1 MYVWLDIVG
10 REEKRIKRLQPLQR
24 IALAVAC
31 IDHAFSVMDEY
42 LAAYVPKQSLGMA
55 KQAIEA
61 LWEFLAA
68 SKKKK
73 AHFSDDYADELQTI
87 NPGEDDPVLAPGW
100 GQILDAILRAC
111 DMARGEDTKE
121 LIMDCLGYAYQG
133 VMEMAIKL
141 ESKGAKTTERALRY
155 FEKTSPH
162 CAAEMRFQLECLH
175 ALEPEGTVES
185 ALFGGRCFP
194 S

>member
-1 MYVWLDIVG
+1 MQNRSLWIMLPRMDSNPPSPRTVQHAAPRGKIAGAGRTGVEIILCLTPIRKLAVLQYCPEPEGSMYVWLDIVG

-68 SKKKK
+68 SK
-73 AHFSDDYADELQTI
+73 
-87 NPGEDDPVLAPGW
+87 
-100 GQILDAILRAC
+100 
-111 DMARGEDTKE
+111 
-121 LIMDCLGYAYQG
+121 
-133 VMEMAIKL
+133 
-141 ESKGAKTTERALRY
+141 
-155 FEKTSPH
+155 
-162 CAAEMRFQLECLH
+162 
-175 ALEPEGTVES
+175 
-185 ALFGGRCFP
+185 
-194 S
+194 